1 MSRKR
6 WKLDGWTLVSLLCF
20 LYFAVFFIYPITRIL
35 ISSVYD
41 AATNTFDFSYFIKF
55 FSKKYYT
62 NTIINSLK
70 VTVLAT
76 VFTCVAG
83 TALAYVTRTVKI
95 KFKSTLDILLII
107 SVVSPPFIGAYS
119 WITLLGRQGVLTKI
133 INQVFHITYQGI
145 YGFAGILLVFT
156 IKLIPLVYLY
166 VSGALKSMDSSLSEA
181 AESLGAVGWRKIKD
195 IVIPLVL
202 PTILASGLLVFM
214 RIMADFGTPKLIGEG
229 YRTLPTLIYD
239 SFVGDLSADKRLA
252 ATISVIVVLF
262 TTVIFLVQRYV
273 SNRKQI
279 EMTGMHPIEP
289 RAEKGF
295 KNILCHFYVYLCVFL
310 AMLPTLVVLHNSFRN
325 TKGTIYLPGYSL
337 NNYKKAFSTMGR
349 AITNTYLY
357 SFAAILLVVIIG
369 LIIAYTSVRRKNKLT
384 NVLDVISMFPYIIPG
399 SVLGISLIL
408 AFNKK
413 PLLLSGTALIIIMAY
428 VIRRLPYTIRSS
440 SAILRQIDLG
450 VEEASQSLGA
460 NPVKTFFA
468 VTLPMMASGILSGA
482 IMSWLSI
489 ISELSAS
496 VMLWVTST
504 QTLSIAIYFQ
514 VMDGNYGVASA
525 LSSILILTT
534 IVVLLLFF
542 KITGKRE
549 IEL

>member
-1 MSRKR
+1 MKA
-6 WKLDGWTLVSLLCF
+6 KKFKIDGWTLVSLLCF
-20 LYFAVFFIYPITRIL
+20 LYFAVFFIYPITRVL
-35 ISSVYD
+35 ISSIYD
-41 AATNTFDFSYFIKF
+41 PVTQSFDFSYFVRF

-70 VTVLAT
+70 VTILAT
-76 VFTCVAG
+76 LLTCIAG
-83 TALAYVTRTVKI
+83 TALAYITRTVKI
-95 KFKSTLDILLII
+95 KFKGILDILLII

-119 WITLLGRQGVLTKI
+119 WITLLGRQGVITKI
-133 INQVFHITYQGI
+133 INQVFGITYQGI
-145 YGFAGILLVFT
+145 YGFTGILLVFT

-166 VSGALKSMDSSLSEA
+166 VSGALKNMDSSLGEA
-181 AESLGAVGWRKIKD
+181 AESLGAKGLKKIKE
-195 IVIPLVL
+195 IVVPLVL

-239 SFVGDLSADKRLA
+239 SFIGDLSADKRLA

-262 TTVIFLVQRYV
+262 TTIIFIAQRTIA
-273 SNRKQI
+273 NRKKI
-279 EMTGMHPIEP
+279 EMTAMRPMEP
-289 RAEKGF
+289 RPIKGW
-295 KNILCHFYVYLCVFL
+295 KNWLAHGYTYLCVGL
-310 AMLPTLVVLHNSFRN
+310 AMLPTIVVLHNSFRN
-325 TKGTIYLPGYSL
+325 TKGTIYLSGYSF
-337 NNYKKAFSTMGR
+337 NNYQKAFSTMGK
-349 AITNTYLY
+349 AITNTYVY
-357 SFAAILLVVIIG
+357 SFAAIFLVVVIG
-369 LIIAYTSVRRKNKLT
+369 VIIAYTSVRRKSKLT
-384 NVLDVISMFPYIIPG
+384 NLLDIISMFPYIIPG

-413 PLLLSGTALIIIMAY
+413 PLMLSGTALIIISAY

-450 VEEASQSLGA
+450 VEEASMSLGA
-460 NPVKTFFA
+460 NPIKTFFS
-468 VTLPMMASGILSGA
+468 VTLPMMASGIISGA